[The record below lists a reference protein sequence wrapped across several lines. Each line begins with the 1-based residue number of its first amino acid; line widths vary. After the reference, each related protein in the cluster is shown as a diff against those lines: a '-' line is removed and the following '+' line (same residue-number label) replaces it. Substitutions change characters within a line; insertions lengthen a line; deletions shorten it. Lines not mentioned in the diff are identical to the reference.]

1 MARAERR
8 KQADIVWLRVIE
20 EDSYYKECAQRFEI
34 TEFSDIYEMISELI
48 LAIEARVV
56 VIDSAVV
63 FDVYNSAIL
72 PLAKSGIVKNI
83 IMYSLRPV
91 FSYFKPNGK
100 TPSVKFVS
108 SPSELCELL
117 NKIFSNSEAKD
128 VSHESLD
135 NLNNENELDKSTE
148 ERITKKNNLQHS
160 QNAEVESASQVD
172 FVRAELTEDELQALL
187 GPDYLLD
194 INLDETD
201 EKGNEKK

>member
-117 NKIFSNSEAKD
+117 NKILSNSEAKD
-128 VSHESLD
+128 VSHESLGSI
-135 NLNNENELDKSTE
+135 NNENELDKSTE
-148 ERITKKNNLQHS
+148 ERITKKNNLQP
-160 QNAEVESASQVD
+160 QQMD